1 MHFVFVS
8 FVDFS
13 YFACLLSFAIEKI
26 FALCV
31 WKRVFWAVQAVKSIL
46 NWDNSKSKSNNS
58 SNNWQATKATT
69 TIQQQHLN
77 NAHVVVA
84 GRFNF
89 FLPFFL
95 QLFLS
100 FLLSNCSRYL
110 FCLRVCVCVCIWEIK
125 RVLFCSFCIACST
138 PRPCSLCPS
147 LASALLGLPLSLP
160 LSFFLSHVTS
170 DQPQSQPHSL
180 CLFPLLCLPPF
191 PLCLLLSPSGLFI
204 FQCHAIFIQNL
215 WANKIE
221 LNMEK
226 EHNENWKFALGFS
239 YSFPLFFVLSFFFC
253 IHCYFS
259 LLRVFADEQV
269 LSLFP
274 LHVCACVCSELLA
287 MHLNCQQYHIRLR

>member
-1 MHFVFVS
+1 MCFFFILHFVFVS

-89 FLPFFL
+89 FLPFFC
-95 QLFLS
+95 
-100 FLLSNCSRYL
+100 NY
-110 FCLRVCVCVCIWEIK
+110 FCRFCFQIVAAICFVCMCVCMYIWEIK
-125 RVLFCSFCIACST
+125 RVLFCSFCICLLYAPFALSFPQSCFRA
-138 PRPCSLCPS
+138 PRFATL
-147 LASALLGLPLSLP
+147 SAP
-160 LSFFLSHVTS
+160 LSFFPSLFTS

-180 CLFPLLCLPPF
+180 CLSPLLCLPSVPPF
-191 PLCLLLSPSGLFI
+191 SV
-204 FQCHAIFIQNL
+204 AISL
-215 WANKIE
+215 WLI
-221 LNMEK
+221 
-226 EHNENWKFALGFS
+226 HFS
-239 YSFPLFFVLSFFFC
+239 VPCNF
-253 IHCYFS
+253 H
-259 LLRVFADEQV
+259 
-269 LSLFP
+269 
-274 LHVCACVCSELLA
+274 SEF
-287 MHLNCQQYHIRLR
+287 MGK

>member
-1 MHFVFVS
+1 M
-8 FVDFS
+8 
-13 YFACLLSFAIEKI
+13 
-26 FALCV
+26 
-31 WKRVFWAVQAVKSIL
+31 QAVKSIL

-89 FLPFFL
+89 FLPFF
-95 QLFLS
+95 FYYY
-100 FLLSNCSRYL
+100 CR
-110 FCLRVCVCVCIWEIK
+110 FCFQIVAAICFVCVWVCVYVYLRDK
-125 RVLFCSFCIACST
+125 TRTFCSFCIARST
-138 PRPCSLCPS
+138 PRSCSLWPS
-147 LASALLGLPLSLP
+147 VASALLSLP
-160 LSFFLSHVTS
+160 LSFFLSLVTS

-180 CLFPLLCLPPF
+180 CSSPLLCLPSFSP
-191 PLCLLLSPSGLFI
+191 LLLPSPSGLYI

-239 YSFPLFFVLSFFFC
+239 YSFLLFLFYRFYF
-253 IHCYFS
+253 HCYFS
-259 LLRVFADEQV
+259 LLSVFADEQV

-274 LHVCACVCSELLA
+274 LHVCACVCVSVVSCLLCNSIVSNIISG
-287 MHLNCQQYHIRLR
+287 LDNVFLWRGRSKRNII

>member
-1 MHFVFVS
+1 MCFIFFILHFVFVS

-110 FCLRVCVCVCIWEIK
+110 FCLHVCVYVYLRDK
-125 RVLFCSFCIACST
+125 TRTFLFVLHLPALRPVRALFAPVLL
-138 PRPCSLCPS
+138 PRSSLCHCLCPS
-147 LASALLGLPLSLP
+147 LSSSLTLPQISRSRSRIRSACFPWSAS
-160 LSFFLSHVTS
+160 
-170 DQPQSQPHSL
+170 
-180 CLFPLLCLPPF
+180 
-191 PLCLLLSPSGLFI
+191 LLSPTVCCYLPLAYTF
-204 FQCHAIFIQNL
+204 
-215 WANKIE
+215 
-221 LNMEK
+221 
-226 EHNENWKFALGFS
+226 FS
-239 YSFPLFFVLSFFFC
+239 AMQFSFR
-253 IHCYFS
+253 IYG
-259 LLRVFADEQV
+259 Q
-269 LSLFP
+269 
-274 LHVCACVCSELLA
+274 
-287 MHLNCQQYHIRLR
+287 IK

>member
-1 MHFVFVS
+1 MCFFLHFVFVS

-69 TIQQQHLN
+69 TIRQQHLN

-89 FLPFFL
+89 FLPFFC
-95 QLFLS
+95 
-100 FLLSNCSRYL
+100 NY
-110 FCLRVCVCVCIWEIK
+110 FCRFCFQIVAAICFVCMCVCMYIWEIK

-138 PRPCSLCPS
+138 PRSCSLCPS
-147 LASALLGLPLSLP
+147 LASALLALSLSLP
-160 LSFFLSHVTS
+160 LSLSS
-170 DQPQSQPHSL
+170 SLSLPQISRSRSRIRSV
-180 CLFPLLCLPPF
+180 CLPCSASLPS
-191 PLCLLLSPSGLFI
+191 PLSLLPSPSGLYI

-215 WANKIE
+215 LANKIE

-239 YSFPLFFVLSFFFC
+239 NSFPLF
-253 IHCYFS
+253 
-259 LLRVFADEQV
+259 
-269 LSLFP
+269 LF
-274 LHVCACVCSELLA
+274 
-287 MHLNCQQYHIRLR
+287 